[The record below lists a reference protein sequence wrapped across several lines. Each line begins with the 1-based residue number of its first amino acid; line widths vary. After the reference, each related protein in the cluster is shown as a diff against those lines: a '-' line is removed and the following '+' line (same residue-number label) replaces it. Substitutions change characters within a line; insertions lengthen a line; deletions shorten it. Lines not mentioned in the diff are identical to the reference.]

1 MKYEGWPARGAI
13 ENGACRRCHPERSGA
28 GALQAKGSL
37 VELPID
43 IESMSR
49 NAGPASDLLKAMG
62 NSHRFLILC
71 HLIRGEC
78 SVGQLEAEIGISQS
92 SLSQHLARLKRDN
105 LVAARRD
112 GQGQVGFWGSRS
124 TS

>member
-1 MKYEGWPARGAI
+1 
-13 ENGACRRCHPERSGA
+13 
-28 GALQAKGSL
+28 
-37 VELPID
+37 
-43 IESMSR
+43 MSR
-49 NAGPASDLLKAMG
+49 NAGPASALLKAMG

-112 GQGQVGFWGSRS
+112 GQRIIYSL
-124 TS
+124 TSKEVPVVMKELERIFSP